1 MSSRC
6 SIDTNCALRVQSYSL
21 RHLLVLAPLCHSLQ
35 HKEEILPLALPLSKA
50 NICWY
55 CSSLSS
61 SPSIP
66 LASPKLPLTPSGKL
80 SSSALHFPSRPSLMK
95 GNSFKVPWELRL
107 PEFLLLH
114 SLLSKRK
121 ENRERKEVSAQL
133 SCHRPPTLS
142 LERSC
147 PLPDSTP
154 SWAKTQRLH

>member
-21 RHLLVLAPLCHSLQ
+21 RHLLVLAPLCHS
-35 HKEEILPLALPLSKA
+35 LPLALPLSKA

-121 ENRERKEVSAQL
+121 ENRKRKEVSAQL
-133 SCHRPPTLS
+133 SSHRPSTLS

-154 SWAKTQRLH
+154 SRAKTQRLH